1 MNEQF
6 KTTIKNYLDN
16 RASNDELFA
25 ATYAKDNKSRDEC
38 IAYIMSQARKL
49 GNAVCVSD
57 DERFGWAVHYYDE
70 DNIKVNKMANV
81 GVRVATNQP
90 VLTEEQ
96 KQQMLVEAQ
105 AEYKQRMIE
114 KLIAEEKAK
123 EEGKKVEM
131 VFDKDTKKI
140 KPIIIEEKANA

>member
-6 KTTIKNYLDN
+6 KSTIKNYLDT
-16 RASNDELFA
+16 RASEDELFA
-25 ATYAKDNKSRDEC
+25 KSYAKENKSLNEC
-38 IAYIMSQARKL
+38 CQYILSEARKL
-49 GNAVCVSD
+49 GNEVCVSD
-57 DERFGWAVHYYDE
+57 EVVFGWAVHYYDE

-90 VLTEEQ
+90 ELTEEQ

-123 EEGKKVEM
+123 EHARVKERKEKA
-131 VFDKDTKKI
+131 KQ
-140 KPIIIEEKANA
+140 IEESQMSIFDVL